1 MAISV
6 FSFHEREAWLD
17 RLTGDFRV
25 LLSETRPPDRP
36 FHVALSGGSTPIPLY
51 RHWAG
56 LDLPW
61 ERIDWW
67 IGDERW
73 VPVTDSRSN
82 EGMIRSSLGAP
93 AGARLRLKSWHGGVE
108 PLEAARLYDN
118 ALRRELGDPP
128 AFDLI
133 LLGVGGDGHTASLFP
148 GSPALEE
155 RVSYAAPNPP
165 PGAEGPLRL
174 TLTYPCLDAAR
185 SVWFLVA
192 GGAKEKIVE
201 RLLSGDKTLPAGR
214 IQAIDQRLYW
224 VRDG

>member
-6 FSFHEREAWLD
+6 FSFREQEAWLN
-17 RLTGDFRV
+17 RLTSDFQGM
-25 LLSETRPPDRP
+25 LSENRLLARP
-36 FHVALSGGSTPIPLY
+36 FRVALSGGSTPIPLY

-61 ERIDWW
+61 EKIDWW

-73 VPVTDSRSN
+73 VPVTDPRSN
-82 EGMIRSSLGAP
+82 EGMIRGSLGAS
-93 AGARLRLKSWHGGVE
+93 AGARLRLRSWHGGVE
-108 PLEAARLYDN
+108 PSEAARLYDS
-118 ALRRELGDPP
+118 ALRRELGEPP
-128 AFDLI
+128 VFDLV
-133 LLGVGGDGHTASLFP
+133 LLGLGGDGHTASLFP

-155 RVSYAAPNPP
+155 RASYAVPNSP
-165 PGAEGPLRL
+165 PGGEGPLRL
-174 TLTYPCLDAAR
+174 TLTYPCLDVAR
-185 SVWFLVA
+185 SIWFLVA

-214 IQAIDQRLYW
+214 IQAVDQRLYW